1 MLAKKD
7 GRLGPGMVESKEGGC
22 IARDPSKPL
31 GPPGPGQPPF
41 CGNVLGGGSQLSAT
55 AATPGDIAPMLSRTV
70 GRKVIDKTGLTRK
83 YDMTLRYTPDEN
95 QVAKMAPPG
104 LSPPPA
110 YADASGPSLFTALK
124 EQLGLKLE
132 PQKAP
137 VKIFV
142 IDRAEKPSEN

>member
-95 QVAKMAPPG
+95 QVANMAPPG